1 MAAFSSSA
9 LARCLWGAKG
19 KFLKKKLGGKGKSG
33 FAILIALK
41 NQPEKWSRLF
51 FYLLGTQNYP
61 EMFLMLFYATGP
73 FIVKIRDS
81 YWLFV

>member
-1 MAAFSSSA
+1 MAKPFF
-9 LARCLWGAKG
+9 LWYP
-19 KFLKKKLGGKGKSG
+19 KLGFFRLKIFLEKSG

-61 EMFLMLFYATGP
+61 EMFLMLFYATDP